1 MKFIERP
8 SAPGGTPGNYR
19 WECASQFSNPRPYFR
34 PKNVII
40 HTRFQKW
47 PLRNY
52 VIITQIR
59 TVTRKISLNPL
70 RIRIFLFLSY
80 PFGTETIK
88 RSYTSLV
95 PSKTIPYSRPKS
107 TPVFRLKRYK
117 NPTLLGGTYLKGAD
131 PLPSRA
137 QCPSFPKKR
146 HRLNIHGY
154 TSELSFHDIS
164 CLHQISS
171 AKTLKIALI
180 TTLLLCK
187 QINYSVYSLGK
198 NCDNRKSVC
207 WDFWDLINGRRF
219 KKCV

>member
-34 PKNVII
+34 PKSVII
-40 HTRFQKW
+40 HARFQKW

-52 VIITQIR
+52 VIITQLR

-117 NPTLLGGTYLKGAD
+117 NPTLWGDTYLHGLYKGAD

-146 HRLNIHGY
+146 HRLNLHGY
-154 TSELSFHDIS
+154 TLNCPSTTSPVSFKFPV
-164 CLHQISS
+164 L
-171 AKTLKIALI
+171 KTLKMALI
-180 TTLLLCK
+180 TTLLLYK

-198 NCDNRKSVC
+198 NLR
-207 WDFWDLINGRRF
+207 
-219 KKCV
+219 